1 MFSNNMNNIH
11 FNKNKQKIVQEVFES
26 SSSNYDLMND
36 LMSLGSHRLWKSK
49 MIENINFDKSDVI
62 IDVASGTGDLSKY
75 ILKKNQKQ
83 KIIRVDPNKEML
95 NKNAKFFKN
104 YPNVSA
110 VKSVAETLPIETN
123 SIDIYLISFGL
134 RNLVNIDHS
143 LSEAYRVLKTGGQF
157 CCMEFYKVK
166 KPIVKELYSFYSN
179 IIPFL
184 GKIVNGDSKPY
195 KYLNKSIE
203 DFFSQ
208 DQISKKLTNN
218 KFSNIYKED
227 LLSGILSIHHAWKL
241 K

>member
-1 MFSNNMNNIH
+1 MNNIH

-83 KIIRVDPNKEML
+83 KML
-95 NKNAKFFKN
+95 NKNTRFFKN
-104 YPNVSA
+104 FPNVSA
-110 VKSVAETLPIETN
+110 IKSVAENLPIDSN

-179 IIPFL
+179 IIPLL

-208 DQISKKLTNN
+208 DQISKKLTKN

>member
-62 IDVASGTGDLSKY
+62 MDVASGTGDLSKY
-75 ILKKNQKQ
+75 ILKINQKQ
-83 KIIRVDPNKEML
+83 KIIRVDPNKKML

-110 VKSVAETLPIETN
+110 IKSVAETLPIESN

-143 LSEAYRVLKTGGQF
+143 LSEAYRVLRKGGQF
-157 CCMEFYKVK
+157 CCMEFYKVE

>member
-1 MFSNNMNNIH
+1 MNNIH

-49 MIENINFDKSDVI
+49 MIENINFGKSDVI

-110 VKSVAETLPIETN
+110 VKSVAETLPIESN

-143 LSEAYRVLKTGGQF
+143 LSEAYRVLKTGGRF
-157 CCMEFYKVK
+157 MCLEFSKIDNEALNFLYKQYSKIIPLAGKYIVGST
-166 KPIVKELYSFYSN
+166 KPYDYLVESIDSFYN
-179 IIPFL
+179 QKQLCKLVI
-184 GKIVNGDSKPY
+184 KNG
-195 KYLNKSIE
+195 
-203 DFFSQ
+203 
-208 DQISKKLTNN
+208 
-218 KFSNIYKED
+218 FSNVEYRN
-227 LLSGILSIHHAWKL
+227 LSNGISAIHSGWKI
-241 K
+241 